1 MNKKFQCKKGKFSM
15 TLKYLITIF
24 AFFGFGLLSSGGV
37 FTVFVTV
44 GLVPRFADKTHT
56 AHKIILYEN
65 SIVAGAIGGC
75 ILSVY
80 SEWFMHAFGETALR
94 LVPQWAV
101 WSHWILGVFGIF
113 AGMFV
118 GCFAIAIAEMLNTI
132 PVFTRRIS
140 LGKGV
145 GIVMLFL
152 ALGKTAGSL
161 IYFYQRLGQ

>member
-1 MNKKFQCKKGKFSM
+1 MWVEYFV
-15 TLKYLITIF
+15 TVF
-24 AFFGFGLLSSGGV
+24 AFWGFGLLSSGGV

-56 AHKIILYEN
+56 AHKILLYEN
-65 SIVAGAIGGC
+65 SIVAGAVAGC

-80 SEWFMHAFGETALR
+80 PDFFNQVIGQTALMNILKWELWGN
-94 LVPQWAV
+94 LVLA
-101 WSHWILGVFGIF
+101 VFGIF

-132 PVFTRRIS
+132 PIFTRRIS

-145 GIVMLFL
+145 GIVMLAL
-152 ALGKTAGSL
+152 ALGKTVGAL
-161 IYFYQRLGQ
+161 IYFYQRLGY

>member
-1 MNKKFQCKKGKFSM
+1 MWM
-15 TLKYLITIF
+15 KYVIMIF

-56 AHKIILYEN
+56 AKKIVLYEN
-65 SIVAGAIGGC
+65 SIVAGAILGC
-75 ILSVY
+75 LFSVY
-80 SEWFMHAFGETALR
+80 PDIIKEFGGKAALSMISDWE
-94 LVPQWAV
+94 LWGG
-101 WSHWILGVFGIF
+101 LLLFVFGIF

-132 PVFTRRIS
+132 PIFTRRIR

-152 ALGKTAGSL
+152 ALGKTIGSL
-161 IYFYQRLGQ
+161 LYFYLRLGY

>member
-1 MNKKFQCKKGKFSM
+1 MSIE
-15 TLKYLITIF
+15 YLITIF

-56 AHKIILYEN
+56 AHKILLYEN
-65 SIVAGAIGGC
+65 SIVAGAILGC
-75 ILSVY
+75 IFSVY
-80 SEWFMHAFGETALR
+80 PDMIKDFGGRAALST
-94 LVPQWAV
+94 LSNWGL
-101 WSHWILGVFGIF
+101 WGNLILAVFGIF

-132 PVFTRRIS
+132 PIFTRRIS

-145 GIVMLFL
+145 GIVMLCL
-152 ALGKTAGSL
+152 ALGKTVGSL
-161 IYFYQRLGQ
+161 IYFYFRLGY

>member
-1 MNKKFQCKKGKFSM
+1 MSI
-15 TLKYLITIF
+15 KYLLTVF
-24 AFFGFGLLSSGGV
+24 AYFGFGLLSSGGV

-56 AHKIILYEN
+56 ATKIILYEN
-65 SIVAGAIGGC
+65 CIVAGAVLGC

-80 SEWFMHAFGETALR
+80 GDFFTEKIGKAALSTIPR
-94 LVPQWAV
+94 WGV
-101 WSHWILGVFGIF
+101 WGNLILAVFGIF

-132 PVFTRRIS
+132 PIFTRRIS

-145 GIVMLFL
+145 GIVMLCL
-152 ALGKTAGSL
+152 ALGKTIGSL
-161 IYFYQRLGQ
+161 IYFYFRLGY